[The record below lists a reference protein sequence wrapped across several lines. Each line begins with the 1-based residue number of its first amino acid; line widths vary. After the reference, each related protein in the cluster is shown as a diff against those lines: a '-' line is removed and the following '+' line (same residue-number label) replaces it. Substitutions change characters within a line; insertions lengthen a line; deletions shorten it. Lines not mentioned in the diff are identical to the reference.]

1 MPIDTGDTSWMIVS
15 TAMVF
20 LMIGGVGFLEAG
32 LIRAKNALGILMKV
46 YQTALIGLIAWFI
59 IGFSLAFAPSE
70 HGWVGPFDWA
80 FMRGVGL
87 EPLPYA
93 PTIPGYLFFLFQG
106 MFASITVA
114 LISGGIAERM
124 RFGPW
129 LVFIFIWMIFVYGP
143 VAHWIWGGGWLAQM
157 GARDWAGGIV
167 IHVAAGFSSLAGA
180 LVLGRRLGFGRAE
193 VMAQHNVPYQFLAA
207 FILWFGWNGFN
218 GGSALASNEAA
229 VAAIVSTN
237 LAAAAGGITTFLAG
251 WARSKKPSTSL
262 AANGCIAGLAA
273 VTPAAGFIEAWAG
286 VVIGAV
292 AGVVFY
298 GFVLLFKE
306 HWRVDDAC
314 DVIAIHGMTGV
325 WGSICVALF
334 ASPSIT
340 GGALTGVVYGSTEL
354 VGVQAL
360 AIVVTAAY
368 AFTLTYV
375 IMQIMNKVTPIRL
388 KPDEEEKGEDIVLHG
403 EKAYIT
409 V

>member
-1 MPIDTGDTSWMIVS
+1 MAIDTGDTSWMIVS

-20 LMIGGVGFLEAG
+20 IMIGGVGFLEAG

-46 YQTALIGLIAWFI
+46 YQTAAIGLIAWFI

-80 FMRGVGL
+80 FLVGVGL
-87 EPLPYA
+87 EPLDYA

-106 MFASITVA
+106 MFAAITVA

-129 LVFIFIWMIFVYGP
+129 LVFIFIWMIFVYAP

-157 GARDWAGGIV
+157 GARDWAGGMV
-167 IHVAAGFSSLAGA
+167 IHVAAGFASLASA

-193 VMAQHNVPYQFLAA
+193 TMVQHNVPYQFLAA
-207 FILWFGWNGFN
+207 FLLWFGWNGFN

-237 LAAAAGGITTFLAG
+237 LAAAAGAITTFLAG

-298 GFVLLFKE
+298 GFVILFKE
-306 HWRVDDAC
+306 HWRVDDVC

-325 WGSICVALF
+325 WGSMCVALF
-334 ASPSIT
+334 ASPYIT
-340 GGALTGVVYGSTEL
+340 GGELTGVVYGSTEL

-368 AFTLTYV
+368 VFTLTYV

-403 EKAYIT
+403 ERAYIT
-409 V
+409 A

>member
-1 MPIDTGDTSWMIVS
+1 MIVS

-20 LMIGGVGFLEAG
+20 IMIGGVGFLEAG

-46 YQTALIGLIAWFI
+46 YQTAAIGLIAWFI

-80 FMRGVGL
+80 FLVGVGL
-87 EPLPYA
+87 EPLDYA

-106 MFASITVA
+106 MFAAITVA

-129 LVFIFIWMIFVYGP
+129 LVFIFIWMIFVYAP
-143 VAHWIWGGGWLAQM
+143 VAHWIWGGGWLAQL

-167 IHVAAGFSSLAGA
+167 IHVAAGFASLASA

-193 VMAQHNVPYQFLAA
+193 TMVQHNVPYQFLAA
-207 FILWFGWNGFN
+207 FLLWFGWNGFN

-237 LAAAAGGITTFLAG
+237 LAAAAGAITTFLAG

-325 WGSICVALF
+325 WGSMCVALF
-334 ASPSIT
+334 ASPYIT
-340 GGALTGVVYGSTEL
+340 GGELTGVVYGSTEL

-360 AIVVTAAY
+360 AIVVAAAY
-368 AFTLTYV
+368 VFTLTYV

-409 V
+409 A

>member
-1 MPIDTGDTSWMIVS
+1 MAIDTGDTSWMIVS

-59 IGFSLAFAPSE
+59 VGFSLAFAPSE

-106 MFASITVA
+106 MFAAITVA

-129 LVFIFIWMIFVYGP
+129 LIFIFIWMIFVYGP

-180 LVLGRRLGFGRAE
+180 LVLGRRLGFGKAE
-193 VMAQHNVPYQFLAA
+193 TMAQHNVPYQFLAA
-207 FILWFGWNGFN
+207 FLLWFGWNGFN

-286 VVIGAV
+286 VVIGAI
-292 AGVVFY
+292 AGIVFY

-334 ASPSIT
+334 ASPYVT
-340 GGALTGVVYGSTEL
+340 GGALTGVVYGSAEL
-354 VGVQAL
+354 LGVQSL

-375 IMQIMNKVTPIRL
+375 IMQIMNKVSPIRL
-388 KPDEEEKGEDIVLHG
+388 KPDEEEKGEDIALHG
-403 EKAYIT
+403 ERAYIT
-409 V
+409 A

>member
-1 MPIDTGDTSWMIVS
+1 MAIDTGDTSWMIVS

-20 LMIGGVGFLEAG
+20 IMIGGVGFLEAG

-46 YQTALIGLIAWFI
+46 YQTAAIGLIAWFI

-80 FMRGVGL
+80 FLVGVGL
-87 EPLPYA
+87 EPLDYA

-106 MFASITVA
+106 MFAAITVA

-129 LVFIFIWMIFVYGP
+129 LVFIFIWMIFVYAP
-143 VAHWIWGGGWLAQM
+143 VAHWIWGGGWLAQL

-167 IHVAAGFSSLAGA
+167 IHVAAGFASLASA

-193 VMAQHNVPYQFLAA
+193 TMVQHNVPYQFLAA
-207 FILWFGWNGFN
+207 FLLWFGWNGFN

-237 LAAAAGGITTFLAG
+237 LAAAAGAITTFLAG

-306 HWRVDDAC
+306 HWRVDDVC

-325 WGSICVALF
+325 WGSMCVALF
-334 ASPSIT
+334 ASPYIT
-340 GGALTGVVYGSTEL
+340 GGELTGVVYGSTEL

-368 AFTLTYV
+368 VFTLTYV

-403 EKAYIT
+403 ERAYIT
-409 V
+409 A

>member
-1 MPIDTGDTSWMIVS
+1 MIVS

-20 LMIGGVGFLEAG
+20 IMIGGVGFLEAG

-46 YQTALIGLIAWFI
+46 YQTAAIGLIAWFI

-80 FMRGVGL
+80 FLMGVGL
-87 EPLPYA
+87 EPLDYA

-106 MFASITVA
+106 MFAAITVA

-129 LVFIFIWMIFVYGP
+129 LVFIFIWMIFVYAP

-167 IHVAAGFSSLAGA
+167 IHVAAGFASLASA

-193 VMAQHNVPYQFLAA
+193 TMVQHNVPYQFLAA
-207 FILWFGWNGFN
+207 FLLWFGWNGFN

-237 LAAAAGGITTFLAG
+237 LAAAAGAITTFLAG

-298 GFVLLFKE
+298 GFVILFKE

-325 WGSICVALF
+325 WGGMCVALF
-334 ASPSIT
+334 ASPYIT
-340 GGALTGVVYGSTEL
+340 GGELTGVVYGSTEL

-360 AIVVTAAY
+360 AIVVAAAY
-368 AFTLTYV
+368 IFTLTYV

-403 EKAYIT
+403 ERAYIT
-409 V
+409 A

>member
-1 MPIDTGDTSWMIVS
+1 
-15 TAMVF
+15 MVF
-20 LMIGGVGFLEAG
+20 IMIGGVGFLEAG

-46 YQTALIGLIAWFI
+46 YQTAAIGLIAWFI

-80 FMRGVGL
+80 FLVGVGL
-87 EPLPYA
+87 EPLDYA

-106 MFASITVA
+106 MFAAITVA

-129 LVFIFIWMIFVYGP
+129 LVFIFIWMIFVYAP
-143 VAHWIWGGGWLAQM
+143 VAHWIWGGGWLAQL

-167 IHVAAGFSSLAGA
+167 IHVAAGFASLASA

-193 VMAQHNVPYQFLAA
+193 TMVQHNVPYQFLAA
-207 FILWFGWNGFN
+207 FLLWFGWNGFN

-237 LAAAAGGITTFLAG
+237 LAAAAGAITTFLAG

-298 GFVLLFKE
+298 GFVILFKE

-325 WGSICVALF
+325 WGGMCVALF
-334 ASPSIT
+334 ASPYIT
-340 GGALTGVVYGSTEL
+340 GGELTGVVYGSTEL

-360 AIVVTAAY
+360 AIVVAAAY
-368 AFTLTYV
+368 IFTLTYV

-403 EKAYIT
+403 ERAYIT
-409 V
+409 A

>member
-1 MPIDTGDTSWMIVS
+1 MAIDTGDTSWMIVS

-20 LMIGGVGFLEAG
+20 IMIGGVGFLEAG

-46 YQTALIGLIAWFI
+46 YQTAAIGLIAWFI

-80 FMRGVGL
+80 FLVGVGL
-87 EPLPYA
+87 EPLDYA

-106 MFASITVA
+106 MFAAITVA

-129 LVFIFIWMIFVYGP
+129 LVFIFIWMIFVYAP
-143 VAHWIWGGGWLAQM
+143 VAHWIWGGGWLAQL

-167 IHVAAGFSSLAGA
+167 IHVAAGFASLASA

-193 VMAQHNVPYQFLAA
+193 TMVQHNVPYQFLAA
-207 FILWFGWNGFN
+207 FLLWFGWNGFN

-237 LAAAAGGITTFLAG
+237 LAAAAGAITTFLAG

-306 HWRVDDAC
+306 HWRVDDVC

-325 WGSICVALF
+325 WGSMCVALF
-334 ASPSIT
+334 ASPYIT
-340 GGALTGVVYGSTEL
+340 GGELTGVVYGSTEL

-360 AIVVTAAY
+360 AIVVAAAY
-368 AFTLTYV
+368 VFTLTYV

-403 EKAYIT
+403 ERAYIT
-409 V
+409 A

>member
-1 MPIDTGDTSWMIVS
+1 MIVS

-20 LMIGGVGFLEAG
+20 IMIGGVGFLEAG

-46 YQTALIGLIAWFI
+46 YQTAAIGLIAWFI

-80 FMRGVGL
+80 FLMGVGL
-87 EPLPYA
+87 EPLDYA

-106 MFASITVA
+106 MFAAITVA

-129 LVFIFIWMIFVYGP
+129 LVFIFIWMIFVYAP

-157 GARDWAGGIV
+157 GARDWAGGMV
-167 IHVAAGFSSLAGA
+167 IHVAAGFASLASA

-193 VMAQHNVPYQFLAA
+193 TMVQHNVPYQFLAA
-207 FILWFGWNGFN
+207 FLLWFGWNGFN

-237 LAAAAGGITTFLAG
+237 LAAAAGAITTFLAG

-298 GFVLLFKE
+298 GFVILFKE
-306 HWRVDDAC
+306 HWRVDDVC

-325 WGSICVALF
+325 WGSMCVALF
-334 ASPSIT
+334 ASPYIT
-340 GGALTGVVYGSTEL
+340 GGELTGVVYGSTEL

-368 AFTLTYV
+368 VFTLTYV

-403 EKAYIT
+403 ERAYIT
-409 V
+409 A